1 MPITTAQM
9 TQGALKGDIVEQL
22 MELRFSETVSVDG
35 DRLVE
40 LCVRM
45 GEAKAE
51 EMISVSI
58 EQLWLG
64 LDKMRE
70 HYGNGHMDEL
80 ALLARV
86 MSTNAENL
94 GLLQFARVARDVEGA
109 AKRLDGPAL
118 GACLFRLHRIADGS
132 IDSVW
137 DLCNISG

>member
-1 MPITTAQM
+1 
-9 TQGALKGDIVEQL
+9 
-22 MELRFSETVSVDG
+22 MELRFSETVAVDG

-40 LCVRM
+40 LCIRM

-58 EQLWLG
+58 EELWQG
-64 LDKMRE
+64 LETLRE
-70 HYGNGHMDEL
+70 HYGNGHMDDL
-80 ALLARV
+80 ALLACV
-86 MSTNAENL
+86 MSSNAENL

-109 AKRLDGPAL
+109 ARRVDGPAL

-137 DLCNISG
+137 DLCNITG